1 MLPNLTK
8 LQFSSAFAGSLHLC
22 KLEERFLEHQ
32 INIET
37 WFREQWLKT
46 PPPFY
51 TSIDLRN
58 SGFKLAPVDT
68 NLFPAGFNNLNSNY
82 MPLYIQAV
90 QATIAE
96 ICPDVTRLLII
107 PESHSR
113 NIYYFESLAML
124 LEILKNAGFEVR
136 IGSLSS
142 SLTEFQ
148 MQLPSGRKLRIEPLE
163 RKADQVGVRDFFPFC
178 VILNNDLSGH
188 IPDIFQ
194 NLKQKIIPALQ
205 FGWATRLKSGHFTA
219 YGTVSEQFASLINI
233 DPWLIST
240 LFNQC
245 SEVNFLEKEG
255 KECLVNCVEIMLQAI
270 KKKYTQYNIT
280 KKPFLVIKADA
291 GTYGMGVMMI
301 QDPEALHHLNRK
313 QRTQMSISK
322 GGIPVTKAIVQEG
335 VYSFE
340 TAGEE
345 NAVAEP
351 VVYLFGRHVIGGFYR
366 IHKSRGPNE
375 NLNTPGMNFVPMV
388 FDIPCN
394 APFEINESVNC
405 FYVYGVIARLA
416 ALAATR
422 ELALSNIKSKL

>member
-1 MLPNLTK
+1 MPLNLAA
-8 LQFSSAFAGSLHLC
+8 LQFTSTFNGPVC
-22 KLEERFLEHQ
+22 QLEKYFLEHQ

-37 WFREQWLKT
+37 WFHEQWLKT

-68 NLFPAGFNNLNSNY
+68 NLFPAGFNNLNPDY

-90 QATIAE
+90 QATITE
-96 ICPDVTRLLII
+96 ICPNVTRLLII

-113 NIYYFESLAML
+113 NVYYFESLAML
-124 LEILKNAGFEVR
+124 LEILKNVGFEVR
-136 IGSLSS
+136 IGSLNS
-142 SLTEFQ
+142 SLTKLQIHE
-148 MQLPSGRKLRIEPLE
+148 LPSGRKLQIEPLE
-163 RKADQVGVRDFFPFC
+163 RKGDQIGVKDFFPYC
-178 VILNNDLSGH
+178 IILNNDLFSH

-194 NLKQKIIPALQ
+194 NVNQRIMPSLQ
-205 FGWATRLKSGHFTA
+205 LGWSNRLKSGHFKA
-219 YGTVSEQFASLINI
+219 YRTVSEQFASFINI

-240 LFNQC
+240 LFDQC
-245 SEVNFLEKEG
+245 SEVNFLKKEG
-255 KECLVNCVEIMLQAI
+255 EECLVNRVNDILWAV
-270 KKKYTQYNIT
+270 KRKYTQYNIT
-280 KKPFLVIKADA
+280 ETPFLAIKADA

-301 QDPEALHHLNRK
+301 QDSEAMRHLNRK
-313 QRTQMSISK
+313 QRTRMSVSK

-340 TAGEE
+340 TVGKD

-375 NLNTPGMNFVPMV
+375 NLNTPGMNFIPMT
-388 FDIPCN
+388 FDTSYN
-394 APFEINESVNC
+394 TSYKTNKSVNR

-416 ALAATR
+416 ALAAAR
-422 ELALSNIKSKL
+422 ELVFFHKK

>member
-1 MLPNLTK
+1 MLPNPTA
-8 LQFSSAFAGSLHLC
+8 LQFTSVFTSSLC
-22 KLEERFLEHQ
+22 QLEKRFLEHQ

-51 TSIDLRN
+51 TSVDLRN

-68 NLFPAGFNNLNSNY
+68 NLFPAGFNNLNPDY

-90 QATIAE
+90 QTTIAE
-96 ICPDVTRLLII
+96 IFPDVTRLLII

-124 LEILKNAGFEVR
+124 QKILKNAGFEVR
-136 IGSLSS
+136 IGSLDSA
-142 SLTEFQ
+142 LPEFQ
-148 MQLPSGRKLRIEPLE
+148 IHELPSGRKLRIEPLE
-163 RKADQVGVRDFFPFC
+163 RKGGQVGVRDFFPCC

-188 IPDIFQ
+188 VSNIFQ
-194 NLKQKIIPALQ
+194 NLNQRIMPAPQL
-205 FGWATRLKSGHFTA
+205 GWATRLKSAHFTA
-219 YGTVSEQFASLINI
+219 YGAVSEEFASLINL

-240 LFNQC
+240 LFDQC
-245 SEVNFLEKEG
+245 PEVDFLKKEG
-255 KECLVNCVEIMLQAI
+255 EECLVNRAEGILRAV

-280 KKPFLVIKADA
+280 EEPFLAIKADA

-301 QDPEALHHLNRK
+301 QEPEALRHLNRK
-313 QRTQMSISK
+313 QRTRMSTAK
-322 GGIPVTKAIVQEG
+322 GGVPVTKAIVQEG

-345 NAVAEP
+345 NAIAEP

-366 IHKSRGPNE
+366 IHKGRGPNE
-375 NLNTPGMNFVPMV
+375 NLNTPGMNFIPMA
-388 FDIPCN
+388 FDTLCSAPCETN
-394 APFEINESVNC
+394 KSVNR
-405 FYVYGVIARLA
+405 FYVYGAIARLA
-416 ALAATR
+416 ALAAAR
-422 ELALSNIKSKL
+422 ELALFNV